1 MRHRTQLCENG
12 AQNPPLLDE
21 GLIEDK
27 DQRNFPSRKNLERG
41 LTVSG
46 LWLLSNRGHMVDGDA
61 LAAGPVLTSDIGES
75 LATSEQIV
83 AMAQVIWPAA
93 KTIEVTPYKAGR
105 WSWGSSDVAEG
116 FKLTISAE
124 GGSLVAQI
132 IAGTLD
138 ALKAK
143 LDQRSRKKRWGSF

>member
-1 MRHRTQLCENG
+1 MGPKTCHCLRGIDRRQG
-12 AQNPPLLDE
+12 SAQFL
-21 GLIEDK
+21 
-27 DQRNFPSRKNLERG
+27 RRKNRESG

-46 LWLLSNRGHMVDGDA
+46 LWLLSNRGHMGDGDA
-61 LAAGPVLTSDIGES
+61 PVADPVLTSDIGES

-93 KTIEVTPYKAGR
+93 KTIEVKPYKADR
-105 WSWGSSDVAEG
+105 SSWSGSDIAEG